1 MQVTIDEHTIFNSQE
16 YTDMKNKRSA
26 RDHYIE
32 LGASDDILKLV
43 GTNNKTFGTFGER
56 LVRNIFDL
64 DMPVNSQ
71 HDGLCLGRKIEI
83 KTPRYGRD
91 GKYFVEHLKKEH
103 DFEFIL
109 INLLTENG
117 FSTMIMS
124 KRDAL
129 PKFRLQKGEGHML
142 HQKDIEKLSTVI
154 RSPIDVKKF
163 IKKHRIKSWVL
174 ND

>member
-1 MQVTIDEHTIFNSQE
+1 MQTTIDEQTIFNSQE

-26 RDHYIE
+26 RDHYIQ

-43 GTNNKTFGTFGER
+43 TTNNKTFGTFGER
-56 LVRNIFDL
+56 LVRNFFDL
-64 DMPVNSQ
+64 GMPENSQ
-71 HDGLCLGRKIEI
+71 HDAICIGRKIEV
-83 KTPRYGRD
+83 KSPRYGRD
-91 GKYFVEHLKKEH
+91 GTYFVEHLKKEH

-124 KRDAL
+124 KRNAL
-129 PKFRLQKGEGHML
+129 PYFRLQKGEGYIL

-154 RSPIDVKKF
+154 RSPIDVKNF
-163 IKKHRIKSWVL
+163 IKKYRAKSWLL
-174 ND
+174 N

>member
-1 MQVTIDEHTIFNSQE
+1 M
-16 YTDMKNKRSA
+16 
-26 RDHYIE
+26 
-32 LGASDDILKLV
+32 
-43 GTNNKTFGTFGER
+43 
-56 LVRNIFDL
+56 
-64 DMPVNSQ
+64 
-71 HDGLCLGRKIEI
+71 
-83 KTPRYGRD
+83 
-91 GKYFVEHLKKEH
+91 EHLKKEH

-163 IKKHRIKSWVL
+163 IKKHRTKSWVL

>member
-1 MQVTIDEHTIFNSQE
+1 MQTTIEEKTIFKSQE

-26 RDHYIE
+26 RDHYIQ

-43 GTNNKTFGTFGER
+43 TTNNKTFGTFGER
-56 LVRNIFDL
+56 LVRNFFDL
-64 DMPVNSQ
+64 GMPENSQ
-71 HDGLCLGRKIEI
+71 HDGTCIGRKIEI
-83 KTPRYGRD
+83 KSPRYGRD
-91 GKYFVEHLKKEH
+91 GTYFVEHLKKEH

-124 KRDAL
+124 KRNAL
-129 PKFRLQKGEGHML
+129 PYFREQKGEGYML
-142 HQKDIEKLSTVI
+142 YQKDIEKLSTVI
-154 RSPIDVKKF
+154 RSPIDVKNF
-163 IKKHRIKSWVL
+163 IKHNRVKSWVL